1 MDEHSR
7 VRLAPGVNYQA
18 LGEGEDAVI
27 LSMSSGY
34 LYRCNATAVGV
45 LDALRGEPTVRELV
59 LQFADRHGLQPEQA
73 REDLAQFL
81 HVLLEEQ
88 LVLLEKQLVVKA
100 A

>member
-1 MDEHSR
+1 MDEQVR
-7 VRLAPGVNYQA
+7 VRLAPGVNYQE

-45 LDALRGEPTVRELV
+45 LHALRDQPTFGELV
-59 LQFADRHGLQPEQA
+59 LRFADYHGLQAEQA
-73 REDLAQFL
+73 REDLSQFL
-81 HVLLEEQ
+81 HALLEEQ
-88 LVLLEKQLVVKA
+88 LVVKA